1 MGRWESSGDWWQ
13 WDMNNNVSVFNA
25 TEQYASKWF
34 KVYVYVYFT
43 LIKKINIGGYKFQPT
58 TQEIECTST

>member
-1 MGRWESSGDWWQ
+1 
-13 WDMNNNVSVFNA
+13 MNNNVSVFNA